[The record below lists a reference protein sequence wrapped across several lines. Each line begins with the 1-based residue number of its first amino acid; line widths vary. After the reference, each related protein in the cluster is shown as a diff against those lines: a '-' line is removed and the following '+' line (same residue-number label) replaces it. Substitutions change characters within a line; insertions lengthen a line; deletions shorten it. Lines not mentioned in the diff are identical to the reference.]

1 MAWHQKADR
10 SNGLTLS
17 IAVETCFMF
26 SAKVR
31 QDVYNATLVDLRA
44 VPGYENV
51 YQEEED
57 EESAAG

>member
-1 MAWHQKADR
+1 
-10 SNGLTLS
+10 
-17 IAVETCFMF
+17 MF

-31 QDVYNATLVDLRA
+31 QDVYDATLVDLRA

-57 EESAAG
+57 EESTAGQ